1 MPYTVWSR
9 GRLIG
14 QSELAYRRSLPGLR
28 MGDFFPSELGDQL
41 MPILTGEG
49 PALIALYEVAEDT
62 QRERP
67 ESVRPG
73 DWPDGVRQTTEYADA
88 MSICD
93 ELESLDLQLR
103 DPFGEV
109 VNTESISIRDTHRL
123 LALAREHEDDDRD
136 VELTEGE
143 MKEVEEMRAELDTLF
158 KEEEY
163 KPWEPEPEFP
173 RYQVMVTLAGFEG
186 GMLGR
191 AERSD

>member
-28 MGDFFPSELGDQL
+28 MGDFFPSQLGDQL

-49 PALIALYEVAEDT
+49 PALFALYEVAEDT
-62 QRERP
+62 ERERP
-67 ESVRPG
+67 ESARLG

-103 DPFGEV
+103 DPSGKV
-109 VNTESISIRDTHRL
+109 VKTESVSIRDTHRL
-123 LALAREHEDDDRD
+123 IALARAHEDDGRE
-136 VELTEGE
+136 VELTEEE
-143 MKEVEEMRAELDTLF
+143 MKEVEEMRAELDALF

-163 KPWEPEPEFP
+163 TAWEPEPEFP
-173 RYQVMVTLAGFEG
+173 RYQIMVTLAGFER
-186 GMLGR
+186 GMLRR
-191 AERSD
+191 AERSG